1 MEVTSVVTVMPITSI
16 GLTPR
21 LKRVWRRI
29 NKANGSPNS
38 QADGCPG
45 AVLSSTFGG
54 GRKYDLTVL
63 GLRLADDSTIMVG
76 RSSARWLASSS
87 GSSRLVRRKSNAW
100 LLSHRPVR
108 RGRRQ
113 GSQYSIAQGAKLIDI
128 AVIYKNDRHSAA
140 FGGLAEVA
148 RTLPMIAIV
157 DITRLVEGA
166 SDDSILDSCGDDS
179 R

>member
-1 MEVTSVVTVMPITSI
+1 MFWAEAAAMEVTSVVTVMPITSI
-16 GLTPR
+16 GLIPR

-76 RSSARWLASSS
+76 RSAPLPLVGCLMLSVDYRCTWRTAAPGRGSPVRSDSRCGRCGLP
-87 GSSRLVRRKSNAW
+87 SSRAAQM
-100 LLSHRPVR
+100 PV
-108 RGRRQ
+108 GTPP
-113 GSQYSIAQGAKLIDI
+113 
-128 AVIYKNDRHSAA
+128 AA
-140 FGGLAEVA
+140 PVSPDHF
-148 RTLPMIAIV
+148 R
-157 DITRLVEGA
+157 
-166 SDDSILDSCGDDS
+166 CS

>member
-1 MEVTSVVTVMPITSI
+1 MFWAEAAAMEVTSVVTVMPITSI
-16 GLTPR
+16 GLTPQ

-76 RSSARWLASSS
+76 RSAAAGWLHRRDLA
-87 GSSRLVRRKSNAW
+87 SRLVRRKSNAW
-100 LLSHRPVR
+100 LLSHRPVQ

-113 GSQYSIAQGAKLIDI
+113 GSQYSIAQGAKL
-128 AVIYKNDRHSAA
+128 VRHRGNLQERS
-140 FGGLAEVA
+140 
-148 RTLPMIAIV
+148 P
-157 DITRLVEGA
+157 
-166 SDDSILDSCGDDS
+166 
-179 R
+179 